1 MIKVFVN
8 NIPVLVPKNT
18 SVLEAC
24 ESSGIQIPRFCFHER
39 LNVAGNCRMCLVEIE
54 KAPKPIA
61 SCAYPVGPN
70 MRIFTDT
77 PLVQKARESVL
88 EFLLI
93 NHPLDCPICDQGGE
107 CDLQDQTLAFGGDR
121 SRFFYRKR
129 GVEDKNCGPL
139 IKTIMTR
146 CIHCTRCVRF
156 FQNVAGQEEFGTTAR
171 GKETEIGTYVG
182 KTVQSE
188 LSGNIVDLCPVG
200 ALTSKPYA
208 FVARP
213 WELKTVETIDV
224 SDAVGSNIKV
234 SFKET
239 EILRVLPVL
248 NDSINEEWISDKTR
262 YSFDG
267 LKQQRIGQPFARD
280 NSGNLASISWEMALT
295 IFKDVLASNV
305 LNSRE
310 NIVVVNGCQND
321 METSYKLKQFCKNLN
336 VPLIDEASSNKN
348 ENLMSLTKSNTT
360 LDEILEAD
368 LCLLIGANPR
378 YEASLYNVRLKKR
391 KTRGLFTVASFGLA
405 ENLTYDSQSLGN
417 STASLFS
424 FLEGKHPFCKEFIKA
439 KKPFVVLGESILKRS
454 DADAIKASILS
465 LQSSTKL
472 VSEDWFGF
480 NVLPQTASFVGNQF
494 NGVSSKTSNTYS
506 NASFFF
512 GVGLDNPE
520 KFLSELPQD
529 CFVALQTAF
538 NIPGLKGAS
547 LILPGNAF
555 TEKEGSFMNLEGRLQ
570 STEIVTAAPNLARN
584 NVSII
589 RALSEVS
596 LGTSLEALDVET
608 LVLDV
613 EKNKEAFSKALVVK
627 QSKNLKKITKNTF
640 KSVISD
646 FYLTNAIS
654 NNSSIMSKC
663 SSFARK
669 NYTNFI

>member
-267 LKQQRIGQPFARD
+267 LKQQRIGQPFARN
-280 NSGNLASISWEMALT
+280 NSNNLAPVSWETALT
-295 IFKDVLASNV
+295 IFNDVLSPNT

-310 NIVVVNGCQND
+310 NIIIVNGSQND
-321 METSYKLKQFCKNLN
+321 METSFKLKQFCRNLN
-336 VPLIDEASSNKN
+336 VSLIDEASTNKS
-348 ENLMSLTKSNTT
+348 ENLMALTKSNTT
-360 LDEILEAD
+360 LDDILESD

-391 KTRGLFTVASFGLA
+391 KTGGLFTVASFGLA
-405 ENLTYDSQSLGN
+405 ENLTYESKNLGN
-417 STASLFS
+417 STSSLFS
-424 FLEGKHPFCKEFIKA
+424 FLEGKHPFCKDFMKA

-454 DADAIKASILS
+454 DAKAIKASLLS
-465 LQSSTKL
+465 LQNSTKL
-472 VSEDWFGF
+472 VSEEWFGF
-480 NVLPQTASFVGNQF
+480 NVLPHTASFVGNQF
-494 NGVSSKTSNTYS
+494 NGVDRKTHNMFA

-520 KFLSELPQD
+520 KYISELPD
-529 CFVALQTAF
+529 NCFVALQTAF
-538 NIPGLKGAS
+538 NVPGLKDAS

-570 STEIVTAAPNLARN
+570 STEIVTAAPDLARN

-596 LGTSLEALDVET
+596 LGTSLASLDVKT
-608 LVLDV
+608 LVLEV
-613 EKNKEAFSKALVVK
+613 AKNKSVFSKTLAMK

>member
-182 KTVQSE
+182 KAVQSE

-239 EILRVLPVL
+239 EILRILPVL

-267 LKQQRIGQPFARD
+267 LKQQRIGQPFAR
-280 NSGNLASISWEMALT
+280 NSSNNLAPVSWEKALT
-295 IFKDVLASNV
+295 IFNDVLGANIS
-305 LNSRE
+305 NSRE
-310 NIVVVNGCQND
+310 NIIIVNGSQND
-321 METSYKLKQFCKNLN
+321 METSYKLKQFCKNLS
-336 VPLIDEASSNKN
+336 VPLVDEASVNKS
-348 ENLMSLTKSNTT
+348 ENLMALTKSNTT
-360 LDEILEAD
+360 LDDILESD

-391 KTRGLFTVASFGLA
+391 KTGGLFTVASFGLT
-405 ENLTYDSQSLGN
+405 ENLTYESKSLGN
-417 STASLFS
+417 STSSLFS

-454 DADAIKASILS
+454 DAKAIKTSLLS
-465 LQSSTKL
+465 LQNSTKL
-472 VSEDWFGF
+472 VSDEWFGF
-480 NVLPQTASFVGNQF
+480 NILPQTACFVGNQF
-494 NGVSSKTSNTYS
+494 NGVESKTHNTFA

-512 GVGLDNPE
+512 GVGIDNPE
-520 KFLSELPQD
+520 KYISELPD
-529 CFVALQTAF
+529 NCFTVLQTAF
-538 NIPGLKGAS
+538 KVSGLKDAS

-570 STEIVTAAPNLARN
+570 STEIVTASPELARN

-596 LGTSLEALDVET
+596 LGTSLASLDVKNQ
-608 LVLDV
+608 VLDV
-613 EKNKEAFSKALVVK
+613 TKNKAAFSKTLAIK

-640 KSVISD
+640 KGVISD